1 MQGDTMTKASIV
13 LLNVARA
20 ERFLEDYEAG
30 LVSRDETKSKLM
42 AAFGLDDADAEMV
55 LAEVDAQ

>member
-1 MQGDTMTKASIV
+1 MTKASIV